1 MYRRLN
7 MAFRITSM
15 VLGMVAVG
23 ALVGALLFGLRPEA
37 QEATAPSDDDVSPAE
52 LELYI
57 GVYTAMQADH
67 DLTLDEMLAQKSTT
81 LEQFRSIERRVQ
93 RQERL
98 VRKVRDALT
107 AQAKARGD
115 QFAPLA
121 ARPEPTAG
129 SAPSATQ

>member
-1 MYRRLN
+1 

-15 VLGMVAVG
+15 VLGVVAVG
-23 ALVGALLFGLRPEA
+23 ALIGALVFGLRPEA
-37 QEATAPSDDDVSPAE
+37 QEAAASDEDVSPAE

-67 DLTLDEMLAQKSTT
+67 GITLDQMLAQKDVS

-93 RQERL
+93 HQERL
-98 VRKVRDALT
+98 VRKVREALL

-121 ARPEPTAG
+121 ARPAPTAA
-129 SAPSATQ
+129 SPPSATQ

>member
-1 MYRRLN
+1 

-37 QEATAPSDDDVSPAE
+37 QEATAPSDEDVSPAE

-67 DLTLDEMLAQKSTT
+67 DLTLDEMLVQKSTT
-81 LEQFRSIERRVQ
+81 LDQFRSIERRVQ

-107 AQAKARGD
+107 AQAKARAD
-115 QFAPLA
+115 QFGPLA
-121 ARPEPTAG
+121 ARPAPTAG
-129 SAPSATQ
+129 SAPTATQ